1 MPLPR
6 LANRAHLTRAEA
18 PALEEIAAAAKADPA
33 FLAGLAQIIAN
44 TLTPEP
50 ATEPDTGD
58 RLMRQIRSGGRP

>member
-18 PALEEIAAAAKADPA
+18 PALEEIAAKADPA